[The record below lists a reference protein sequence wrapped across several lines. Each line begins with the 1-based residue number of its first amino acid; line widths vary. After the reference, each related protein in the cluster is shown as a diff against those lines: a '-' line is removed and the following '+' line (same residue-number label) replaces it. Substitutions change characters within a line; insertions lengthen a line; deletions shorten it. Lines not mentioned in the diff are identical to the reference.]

1 MVTVAIAPGASTRTV
16 PGFAV
21 RFVAVGQQNKV
32 LTDVTPAD
40 NRAEV
45 TLVLP
50 PA

>member
-1 MVTVAIAPGASTRTV
+1 VHAQIAGLHGIV
-16 PGFAV
+16 LGQLAV
-21 RFVAVGQQNKV
+21 RRIVDTV

-50 PA
+50 PV